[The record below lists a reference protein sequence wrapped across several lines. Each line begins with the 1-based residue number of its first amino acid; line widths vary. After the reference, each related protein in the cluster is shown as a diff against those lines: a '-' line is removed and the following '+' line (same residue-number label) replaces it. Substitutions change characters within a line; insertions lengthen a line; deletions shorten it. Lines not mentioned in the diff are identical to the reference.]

1 MRTNLSYG
9 VIALFSI
16 GFVSG
21 LCAQDETPATH
32 KGFPQDWSTHH
43 IVFTR
48 DGLAQHPEILDREP
62 RVRNQAMQRWHA
74 PNPDVYQN
82 GIDQNRVPQAVPISG
97 SGGRDW
103 NVSLG
108 KGRVAANMYPAKY
121 TFDPAVPP
129 SCANDY
135 AVFGLT
141 VAGNVGAAGG
151 PANLVG
157 FNNLYSGSGT
167 SLCNRTSPSVMFAYN
182 ITTVSGGKIVTSPVI
197 SEDGTK
203 IAFVESI
210 VGVAAIFHV
219 LTFTSGQGTIA
230 SAAPPTMTSLTFS
243 PTKDDS
249 TSSPWV
255 DYSADVA
262 YVGADDGRLYKITG
276 VFKGTPALAPGWPV
290 LLALNN
296 RLSPPVLD
304 SNLSLLMVGSGN
316 GSLYQVNTTNPS
328 AFFPLAIGKAG
339 AKTPGILAAPVVDIT
354 NGKTF
359 AASAN
364 NGTSAV
370 LVQVD
375 TSTLSTATLVKVS
388 LGQGS
393 SGGVVGLNIDEPAFD
408 NQYFNGPSGGNIFVC
423 GTGSGDTSPWEYS
436 FGFTGATMNST
447 TSFSQQL
454 LTSTAAQCTGWT
466 EFFNP
471 NLPVGVGTDFFFFGL
486 TQDCTGTGTLGCLVE
501 RVNNTTVATAT
512 LNGGP
517 SGIIVDNYSTAG
529 QASNVYVTAEKANI
543 AYKFTQNGLQ

>member
-1 MRTNLSYG
+1 VRTNLSYG

-16 GFVSG
+16 GFVSV
-21 LCAQDETPATH
+21 LCAQDETPAKH

-48 DGLAQHPEILDREP
+48 DGLAQHPGILDREP
-62 RVRNQAMQRWHA
+62 RVLHQAMQRWHA

-82 GIDQNRVPQAVPISG
+82 GVDQNADPQAAPING
-97 SGGRDW
+97 SGASRDW

-121 TFDPAVPP
+121 TFDPTVPP

-141 VAGNVGAAGG
+141 VAGNVGTPGG

-182 ITTVSGGKIVTSPVI
+182 TTTVTGGKIVTSPVI

-203 IAFVESI
+203 IAFVESV
-210 VGVAAIFHV
+210 VGAAAIFHV

-230 SAAPPTMTSLTFS
+230 SAATPTMTSLTFS

-262 YVGADDGRLYKITG
+262 YVGADDGHLYKITG

-328 AFFPLAIGKAG
+328 SFFPLAIGKAG

-354 NGKTF
+354 NGTTF

-364 NGTSAV
+364 NGTNAV
-370 LVQVD
+370 LVQAD
-375 TSTLSTATLVKVS
+375 TVSLNVLTKVS

-393 SGGVVGLNIDEPAFD
+393 SAGVVGLNIDEPAFD
-408 NQYFNGPSGGNIFVC
+408 NQYFNNPSTGNILIC
-423 GTGSGDTSPWEYS
+423 GTGVGDTTPWEYS
-436 FGFTGATMNST
+436 FGFTGRTMNST

-471 NLPVGVGTDFFFFGL
+471 NIGGGTDFFFLGL
-486 TQDCTGTGTLGCLVE
+486 TQDCTGPTTLGCLVE
-501 RVNNTTVATAT
+501 RVNNATVATAT

-517 SGIIVDNYSTAG
+517 SGIIVDNYSTAA
-529 QASNVYVTAEKANI
+529 QASNVYVSAEKANI

>member
-1 MRTNLSYG
+1 VRTNLSYG

-16 GFVSG
+16 GFVSV
-21 LCAQDETPATH
+21 LCAQDETPAEH

-62 RVRNQAMQRWHA
+62 RVLHQAMQRWSA
-74 PNPDVYQN
+74 PDPGAYQD
-82 GIDQNRVPQAVPISG
+82 IVPQAVPING
-97 SGGRDW
+97 SGANRDW

-108 KGRVAANMYPAKY
+108 KGRVAADMYPAKY

-141 VAGNVGAAGG
+141 AAGNVGTAGG
-151 PANLVG
+151 QANLVG
-157 FNNLYSGSGT
+157 FNNLYSGSGG
-167 SLCNRTSPSVMFAYN
+167 LCGPAGPSVMFAYN
-182 ITTVSGGKIVTSPVI
+182 TTTVSGGKIVTSPVI

-203 IAFVESI
+203 IAFVES
-210 VGVAAIFHV
+210 VPGKAAIFHV
-219 LTFTSGQGTIA
+219 LTFTPGQGTIA
-230 SAAPPTMTSLTFS
+230 AAAAPTMTSLTFS

-276 VFKGTPALAPGWPV
+276 VFNGTPALAPGWPV

-304 SNLSLLMVGSGN
+304 SNLNFLMVGSGN
-316 GSLYQVNTTNPS
+316 GSLYQVNTNNPS
-328 AFFPLAIGKAG
+328 SFFPLAIGKAG
-339 AKTPGILAAPVVDIT
+339 AKTSGILTAPVVDVT
-354 NGKTF
+354 NGTTF
-359 AASAN
+359 AATAN
-364 NGTSAV
+364 DGNSSAV
-370 LVQVD
+370 LVQAD
-375 TSTLSTATLVKVS
+375 TSSLFVKTRVTLGV
-388 LGQGS
+388 GS
-393 SGGVVGLNIDEPAFD
+393 SGGVVGLYIQEPAFD

-423 GTGSGDTSPWEYS
+423 GTGTIAGDTSPWEYS
-436 FGFTGATMNST
+436 FGFTGPTMNST
-447 TSFSQQL
+447 PSFSQQL

-471 NLPVGVGTDFFFFGL
+471 NIGGGTDFFFVGL

-517 SGIIVDNYSTAG
+517 SGSIVDNYGTAA

>member
-1 MRTNLSYG
+1 VRTNLSYG

-21 LCAQDETPATH
+21 LCAQDETPAKH

-48 DGLAQHPEILDREP
+48 DGLVQHPEILDREP
-62 RVRNQAMQRWHA
+62 RVLNQAMQRWSA
-74 PNPDVYQN
+74 PDPGAYQN
-82 GIDQNRVPQAVPISG
+82 IVPQNVPIDG
-97 SGGRDW
+97 SGANRDW
-103 NVSLG
+103 NVALG
-108 KGRVAANMYPAKY
+108 KGRVTANMYPAKF

-141 VAGNVGAAGG
+141 VAGSGSQ
-151 PANLVG
+151 ANLVG
-157 FNNLYSGSGT
+157 FNNLYSGSGGICGA
-167 SLCNRTSPSVMFAYN
+167 SGPSVMFAYN
-182 ITTVSGGKIVTSPVI
+182 ITTVSGGKIITSPVI

-203 IAFVESI
+203 IAFVESVI
-210 VGVAAIFHV
+210 PSASSPSAAAIFHV
-219 LTFTSGQGTIA
+219 LTFTPHQGTIT
-230 SAAPPTMTSLTFS
+230 AAATPTAMTSLTFS

-290 LLALNN
+290 LIALNN

-304 SNLSLLMVGSGN
+304 SNLNLLMVGSGT
-316 GSLYQVNTTNPS
+316 GTLYQVNTNNPS
-328 AFFPLAIGKAG
+328 AAFLTLTIGKRG
-339 AKTPGILAAPVVDIT
+339 AKSSGILTAPVVDVT
-354 NGKTF
+354 NGTTF

-364 NGTSAV
+364 DGISSAV
-370 LVQVD
+370 LVQAD
-375 TSTLSTATLVKVS
+375 TSTLGVLTRVT

-393 SGGVVGLNIDEPAFD
+393 SGGVGLYIQEPAFD
-408 NQYFNGPSGGNIFVC
+408 NQYFNDPSTGHIFVC
-423 GTGSGDTSPWEYS
+423 GTAVGDTSPWEYS
-436 FGFTGATMNST
+436 FGFGFNTPPRNMNST

-471 NLPVGVGTDFFFFGL
+471 NIGGGTDFFFFGL
-486 TQDCTGTGTLGCLVE
+486 TQDCTGTSSLGCLVE

-529 QASNVYVTAEKANI
+529 QASNVYVTAEKSNI

>member
-16 GFVSG
+16 GFVSV
-21 LCAQDETPATH
+21 LCAQDETPAKH

-62 RVRNQAMQRWHA
+62 RVLHQAMQRWSA
-74 PNPDVYQN
+74 PDPGAYQN
-82 GIDQNRVPQAVPISG
+82 IVPQAVPVDG
-97 SGGRDW
+97 SGASRDW

-108 KGRVAANMYPAKY
+108 KGRVTADMYPAKF

-141 VAGNVGAAGG
+141 VAGSSSQ
-151 PANLVG
+151 ANLVG
-157 FNNLYSGSGT
+157 FNNLYSGSGG
-167 SLCNRTSPSVMFAYN
+167 LCGTGGPSVMFAYN

-203 IAFVESI
+203 IAFVES
-210 VGVAAIFHV
+210 VAATAAIFHV
-219 LTFTSGQGTIA
+219 LTFTPNQGTIT
-230 SAAPPTMTSLTFS
+230 AAATPTAMTSLTFS
-243 PTKDDS
+243 PTKDDT

-262 YVGADDGRLYKITG
+262 YVGADDGHLYKITG

-290 LLALNN
+290 LIALNN

-304 SNLSLLMVGSGN
+304 SNLNFLMVGSGN
-316 GSLYQVNTTNPS
+316 GNLYQVNTNNPS
-328 AFFPLAIGKAG
+328 AGFLTLTIGKKG
-339 AKTPGILAAPVVDIT
+339 AKSSGILTAPVVDVT
-354 NGKTF
+354 NGTTF

-364 NGTSAV
+364 DGISSAV
-370 LVQVD
+370 LVQAH
-375 TSTLSTATLVKVS
+375 TSSLGVLTKVT

-393 SGGVVGLNIDEPAFD
+393 SGGLVGLYIQEPAFD

-423 GTGSGDTSPWEYS
+423 GTASGDTSPWEYS
-436 FGFTGATMNST
+436 FGFTGATMNSA

-471 NLPVGVGTDFFFFGL
+471 NIGGGTDFFFFGL
-486 TQDCTGTGTLGCLVE
+486 TQDCAPPSTLGCLVE
-501 RVNNTTVATAT
+501 RVNNVTVATAP

-529 QASNVYVTAEKANI
+529 QASNVYVTAEKSNI

>member
-1 MRTNLSYG
+1 VRTNLSYG

-21 LCAQDETPATH
+21 LCAQDETPAKH

-62 RVRNQAMQRWHA
+62 RVLHQAMQRWSA
-74 PNPDVYQN
+74 PDPGAYQN
-82 GIDQNRVPQAVPISG
+82 IVPQAVPISG

-103 NVSLG
+103 NVALG
-108 KGRVAANMYPAKY
+108 KGRVTANMYPAKF

-141 VAGNVGAAGG
+141 AAGNVGTAGG
-151 PANLVG
+151 QANLVG
-157 FNNLYSGSGT
+157 FNNLYSGSGGQCGT
-167 SLCNRTSPSVMFAYN
+167 GGPSVMFAYN

-210 VGVAAIFHV
+210 AATAAIFHV
-219 LTFTSGQGTIA
+219 LTFTPGQGTITA
-230 SAAPPTMTSLTFS
+230 AAPPTMTSLTFS
-243 PTKDDS
+243 PTKDDT

-262 YVGADDGRLYKITG
+262 YVGADDGHLYKITG

-290 LLALNN
+290 LIALNY

-304 SNLSLLMVGSGN
+304 SNLNFLMVGSGN
-316 GSLYQVNTTNPS
+316 GSLYQVNTNNPS
-328 AFFPLAIGKAG
+328 AAFLRLTIGKKG
-339 AKTPGILAAPVVDIT
+339 AKSSGILTAPVVDVT
-354 NGKTF
+354 NGTTF

-364 NGTSAV
+364 DGISSAV
-370 LVQVD
+370 LVQAD
-375 TSTLSTATLVKVS
+375 TSTLTVLTKVT

-393 SGGVVGLNIDEPAFD
+393 FVGVVGLYIQEPAFD

-423 GTGSGDTSPWEYS
+423 GTASGDTSPWEYS

-454 LTSTAAQCTGWT
+454 LPSTAAQCTGWT

-471 NLPVGVGTDFFFFGL
+471 NIPVGTGTDFFFFGL
-486 TQDCTGTGTLGCLVE
+486 TQDCTGPSSLGCLVE

-529 QASNVYVTAEKANI
+529 QASNVYVTAEKSNI
-543 AYKFTQNGLQ
+543 AYKFSQNGLQ